1 MKMPIS
7 IEMLRAAARRMT
19 ADMMHSDDDL
29 GQKMEPAFP
38 GGPESGPSND
48 ELIENSHAE
57 NGGSPVLDGE
67 IHSPE
72 RQNVTAIKDV
82 IEGQA
87 EMEIGKSIEQKQEE
101 VNAEV

>member
-7 IEMLRAAARRMT
+7 LEMLRAAARRMT

-29 GQKMEPAFP
+29 GQKMEPAFS

-57 NGGSPVLDGE
+57 NGGSPVYDGN
-67 IHSPE
+67 IHAPE
-72 RQNVTAIKDV
+72 RGNITAIKDAL
-82 IEGQA
+82 ETQS
-87 EMEIGKSIEQKQEE
+87 EMGVGTTIKEKEE
-101 VNAEV
+101 E